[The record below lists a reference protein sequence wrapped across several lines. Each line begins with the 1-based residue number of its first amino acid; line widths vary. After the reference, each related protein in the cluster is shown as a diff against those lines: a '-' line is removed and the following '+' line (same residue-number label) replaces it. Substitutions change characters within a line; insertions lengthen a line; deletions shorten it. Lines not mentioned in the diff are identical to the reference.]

1 MAYQPKISIVTV
13 VYNNRAEMA
22 LTMDN
27 VAAQTYPNIEYV
39 VVDGASTDGTKELIE
54 GRMAE
59 VDKYLSEPD
68 KGLYD
73 AMNKGIDLATGDYIW
88 FMNSGDRIESNT
100 LLQDIADKFNWQ
112 HDVYYGETHLM
123 DEQGKVLGT
132 RSELTTR
139 KLPEQLTWEDFKY
152 GQLVGHQAFIVKRSI
167 CGHYNLSYP
176 CSADQDWQIRCLKA
190 ATSVQNT
197 GFIMCRF
204 MLGGVSTQ
212 RQKSGLKE
220 RFAIMAHYFGT
231 AQAVLSHVYILLRAA
246 RFKLLS

>member
-1 MAYQPKISIVTV
+1 MADQPTISIVTV
-13 VYNNRAEMA
+13 VYNNCAEMA
-22 LTMDN
+22 LTMDS
-27 VAAQTYPNIEYV
+27 VAAQTYPNVEYV

-54 GRMAE
+54 SRIGE
-59 VDKYLSEPD
+59 VSQFLSEPD

-112 HDVYYGETHLM
+112 HDVYYGETNLM
-123 DEQGKVLGT
+123 DEQGQVLGT

-139 KLPEQLTWEDFKY
+139 KMPDKLSWKDFKY
-152 GQLVGHQAFIVKRSI
+152 GQLVGHQAFIVKCSI
-167 CGHYNLSYP
+167 CQHYDLNYP

-190 ATSVQNT
+190 ASSVQNT
-197 GFIMCRF
+197 GYIMCRF
-204 MLGGVSTQ
+204 MLGGISTQ

-220 RFAIMAHYFGT
+220 RFSIMAKYFGMP
-231 AQAVLSHVYILLRAA
+231 QAVASHLYILLRAV
-246 RFKLLS
+246 RFKLLG